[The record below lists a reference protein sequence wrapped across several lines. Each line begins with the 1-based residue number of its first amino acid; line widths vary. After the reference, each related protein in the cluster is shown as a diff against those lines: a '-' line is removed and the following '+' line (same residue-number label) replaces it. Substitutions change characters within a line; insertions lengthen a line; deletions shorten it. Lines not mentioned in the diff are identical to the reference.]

1 MRGATKDD
9 CQVVSEQ
16 VISIHA
22 PHARSDSRSTR
33 YQTRWTYF
41 NPRSSCEE
49 RHNRAPLLRPCRHF
63 NPRSSCEE
71 RQKMTFFCSIWTDF
85 NPRSSCEERPCRN
98 ELVIRYNRFQSTLLM
113 RGATLKAS
121 AIGAVTLHFNPRSSC
136 EERRDTIYTDG
147 KYVYDFNPRSS
158 CEERPLYIQSS
169 PLKCNFN
176 PRSSC
181 EERLGCSLGPARR
194 RHFNPRSSC
203 EERRHRGVR
212 QPRRPY
218 FNPRSSCEERQSLKF
233 YWIKC
238 EYISIHAPHAR
249 SDKMC

>member
-49 RHNRAPLLRPCRHF
+49 RPSDSTTNFSMSSNF

-71 RQKMTFFCSIWTDF
+71 RLVRM
-85 NPRSSCEERPCRN
+85 CRTICTTRFQST
-98 ELVIRYNRFQSTLLM
+98 LLMRGATPARLILAIYSKFQSTLLM

-136 EERRDTIYTDG
+136 EERLGYLGRTAIE
-147 KYVYDFNPRSS
+147 N
-158 CEERPLYIQSS
+158 
-169 PLKCNFN
+169 NFN

-181 EERLGCSLGPARR
+181 EERHDRRAIARR
-194 RHFNPRSSC
+194 IR
-203 EERRHRGVR
+203 
-212 QPRRPY
+212 
-218 FNPRSSCEERQSLKF
+218 L
-233 YWIKC
+233 
-238 EYISIHAPHAR
+238 ISIHAPHAR
-249 SDKMC
+249 SDPTPPSK